1 MARSRTSKAWMRE
14 HTSDI
19 YVQRARQEGWRS
31 RAAYK
36 LIEIDAKDK
45 LFKPGLTVVDLGAAP
60 GGWSQVAA
68 RQVGRTGRVVAV
80 DALEMQAIAG
90 VRFVQGDFN
99 SREVRE
105 QLVTFLPG
113 GRAHLVISDMSPNMS
128 GVGIADQARSMALAE
143 AALEFALQT
152 LESSGVFLVKVFQ
165 GEGYVEFRAAMAAA
179 FKTVLSRK
187 PAASRGR
194 SSETYLV
201 GRDMLPRAVLQPEEQ
216 A

>member
-1 MARSRTSKAWMRE
+1 MRE

-36 LIEIDAKDK
+36 LLEIDAKDK

-68 RQVGRTGRVVAV
+68 RQVGRNGKVVAI
-80 DALEMQAIAG
+80 DALEMQPIAG
-90 VRFVQGDFN
+90 VRFVQGDFT
-99 SREVRE
+99 SPEVRE
-105 QLVTFLPG
+105 QLAAGLPG

-128 GVGIADQARSMALAE
+128 GVGIADQARSMTLAE
-143 AALEFALQT
+143 AALEFALQR
-152 LESSGVFLVKVFQ
+152 LEPGGVFLVKVFQ

-179 FKTVLSRK
+179 FRTVLSRK

-201 GRDMLPRAVLQPEEQ
+201 GRDVHSRVVARPE
-216 A
+216 AKA